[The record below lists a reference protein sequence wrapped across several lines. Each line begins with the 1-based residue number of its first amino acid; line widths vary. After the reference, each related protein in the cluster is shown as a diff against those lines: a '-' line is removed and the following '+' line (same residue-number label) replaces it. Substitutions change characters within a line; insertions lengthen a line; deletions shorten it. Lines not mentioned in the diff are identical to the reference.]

1 MLSKSI
7 DSVVHSYSYYSSK
20 EETMRRHKGFTLV
33 ELLLVLAIIGIIS
46 AIAIPSL
53 LGQRETTRQRAT
65 ESTAAA
71 VVAEVTATAKT
82 QTNATT
88 TTVMAYVRALPNF
101 AFPICKN
108 AYNPTITALIN
119 GTAAGNNGEVGL
131 VDAVQVDAN
140 GANVNVI
147 TVSYQHGASAGSV
160 AMANVPVE

>member
-1 MLSKSI
+1 MNKQQ
-7 DSVVHSYSYYSSK
+7 
-20 EETMRRHKGFTLV
+20 GFTLI

-46 AIAIPSL
+46 AIAIPAL
-53 LGQRETTRQRAT
+53 LGQKERANQKAT
-65 ESTAAA
+65 EATAQS
-71 VVAEVTATAKT
+71 VVAECTSAAKLMNAAATG
-82 QTNATT
+82 
-88 TTVMAYVRALPNF
+88 TVRIYVAGLPNF
-101 AFPICKN
+101 TFPRCKN

-119 GTAAGNNGEVGL
+119 GTAAGNNGEVGM